1 MAAPEGANMSTNM
14 NTYFMT
20 ACTGALCLL
29 GSLIPA
35 QAAHAQQAPPVLKA
49 NSTAVDVR
57 DGDRFLKGEW
67 IIDPTVALDVYVARR
82 STEGK
87 RVTFITDIDSM
98 SFDVQP
104 GHTYDFVILLNG
116 EDACPTRISTM
127 TQSYR
132 RVDPSSTPGP
142 DTIPISIRH
151 GKLHLE
157 GRINDSR
164 MLDFIFDTGAEI
176 CALFPSAMPKGARL
190 RLDGTTNNVG
200 TGGTTARQTS
210 SDNRLEIAGLRWDHE
225 PVVYVEKQADRADG
239 IVGYP
244 VFVGKVVE
252 IDFDR
257 MVMAVHDTLPAHA
270 AGFAKTPMP
279 FSGSLPAVE
288 SILINGEKRASGLF
302 VLDTAGSGAMVV
314 NQAFAA
320 AHGLHGLMENLGTST
335 SRGVG
340 NAGIRNHLLL
350 LPQLTIAGFTLPNVP
365 INVELPSDGNEAPP
379 GGVLCMEVLQ
389 RFNMILDFQRNEAYF
404 KPNTTFNAPFKAR
417 LSGPPWPVIL
427 GIAVASVVSF
437 IGLVLLRARRRR
449 SHEGVRAGS

>member
-1 MAAPEGANMSTNM
+1 
-14 NTYFMT
+14 MT
-20 ACTGALCLL
+20 AHARALFLL
-29 GSLIPA
+29 VAVIAA
-35 QAAHAQQAPPVLKA
+35 QAALAQQALPVLKA
-49 NSTAVDVR
+49 NTAAVDVR
-57 DGDRFLKGEW
+57 DGDRFLKGDW

-82 STEGK
+82 TTEGK

-116 EDACPTRISTM
+116 KDACHTRISTM
-127 TQSYR
+127 IQSYR
-132 RVDPSSTPGP
+132 RVDSSPMTGP

-157 GRINDSR
+157 GKINDSR

-176 CALFPSAMPKGARL
+176 CALYPSAIPKGAKL
-190 RLDGTTNNVG
+190 RFDGTTNNSG
-200 TGGTTARQTS
+200 TGGTTLRQTS

-225 PVVYVEKQADRADG
+225 PVMYVEKQADRADG

-244 VFVGKVVE
+244 VFEGKVVE

-257 MVMAVHDTLPAHA
+257 MVMTVHDTLPAHA

-288 SILINGEKRASGLF
+288 SILVNGEKRASGLF
-302 VLDTAGSGAMVV
+302 VLDTGGTGAMVV

-320 AHGLHGLMENLGTST
+320 AHGLHGTMKNLGTST

-340 NAGIRNHLLL
+340 SAGIRTHLLL
-350 LPQLTIAGFTLPNVP
+350 LPQLTLAGFALPNVP

-389 RFNMILDFQRNEAYF
+389 RFNIILDFQRNEAYF
-404 KPNTTFNAPFKAR
+404 KPNTSFNAPFKAR
-417 LSGPPWPVIL
+417 FSGPPLSVIL
-427 GIAVASVVSF
+427 GIAVASVAVF
-437 IGLVLLRARRRR
+437 AGLVLLQ
-449 SHEGVRAGS
+449 SETTPEP

>member
-1 MAAPEGANMSTNM
+1 MRTHIKTAHAWALFLLVSVIAAQ
-14 NTYFMT
+14 T
-20 ACTGALCLL
+20 AL
-29 GSLIPA
+29 
-35 QAAHAQQAPPVLKA
+35 AQQALPVLKA
-49 NSTAVDVR
+49 NSAAVDVR
-57 DGDRFLKGEW
+57 DGDRLLKGDW
-67 IIDPTVALDVYVARR
+67 IIDPTVALDIYVVRR
-82 STEGK
+82 TTEGK

-116 EDACPTRISTM
+116 KDACRTRISTM

-132 RVDPSSTPGP
+132 RVDPSPTAGQ

-157 GRINDSR
+157 GKINDSR

-176 CALFPSAMPKGARL
+176 CALYPSAIPKGAKL
-190 RLDGTTNNVG
+190 QFDGTTNNAG
-200 TGGTTARQTS
+200 TGGTTLRQTS

-225 PVVYVEKQADRADG
+225 PVMYVEKQADRADG

-244 VFVGKVVE
+244 VFEGKVVE

-257 MVMAVHDTLPAHA
+257 MVMIVHDTLPAHA

-288 SILINGEKRASGLF
+288 SVLVNGEKRASGLF
-302 VLDTAGSGAMVV
+302 VLDTAGGGAMVV

-320 AHGLHGLMENLGTST
+320 AHGLHGTMKNLGTST

-340 NAGIRNHLLL
+340 SAGIRNHLLL
-350 LPQLTIAGFTLPNVP
+350 LPQLTLAGFTLPNVP

-389 RFNMILDFQRNEAYF
+389 RFNTILDFQRNEAYF
-404 KPNTTFNAPFKAR
+404 KPNTSFNAPFKAR
-417 LSGPPWPVIL
+417 LSGPPWSVIL

-437 IGLVLLRARRRR
+437 AGLVLLRARRRR
-449 SHEGVRAGS
+449 SPEAGRPAS